1 MNLVIR
7 LSFAF
12 VIFLSSIPI
21 FTYAQL
27 KVEFPSKDGL
37 LISADWY
44 PVSTEM
50 PVLLLCHQ
58 NRFSRGEYVETALKL
73 NKFGFNC
80 LAIDQRTGNEVNGI
94 TNETAAR
101 AKEKGLRVEFEDSQQ
116 DIEAAVNYLYSIH
129 KQKIILLGSSYSAS
143 LALIIANRDERIKA
157 VAAFSPGEYFADKHF
172 VKTSI
177 NGLNKPLFLTSSRE
191 ESDKVT
197 ELLKDVNSR
206 IKIQYIPKTAG
217 DHGSKVLWSSSP
229 ENQEYWITLM
239 NFLDRVRDL
248 K

>member
-1 MNLVIR
+1 M
-7 LSFAF
+7 
-12 VIFLSSIPI
+12 
-21 FTYAQL
+21 AQL

-50 PVLLLCHQ
+50 PVVLLCHQ
-58 NRFSRGEYVETALKL
+58 NRFSRGEYIETALKL

-101 AKEKGLRVEFEDSQQ
+101 AKAKGLSVEFEDSKQ
-116 DIEAAVNYLYSIH
+116 DIEAAVDYLFSIH

-143 LALIIANRDERIKA
+143 LALIIANQDDRVKA
-157 VAAFSPGEYFADKHF
+157 VAAFSPGEYFSDKQY
-172 VKTSI
+172 VKSSI
-177 NGLNKPLFLTSSRE
+177 NGLNKALFLSSSRE
-191 ESDKVT
+191 EAAKVT
-197 ELLKDVNSR
+197 DLVQDVNSR
-206 IKIQYIPKTAG
+206 IKVQYIPKTAG

-239 NFLDRVRDL
+239 NFLDKVRDL
-248 K
+248 Q